1 MYTYFTL
8 KNQQLIM
15 QEQQDESTLWTHIE
29 KPTEQQTHQLAKK
42 YNLPQDYLTSI
53 WDDAENS
60 REEGLQ
66 QEHFKKAILLLLQFP
81 HETLSANGFLTY
93 ETYPLSLILTPDL
106 KIITVS
112 NQPPLFF
119 SFIKEHLFPEND
131 IRPELNIFLQ
141 VLWRLV
147 LSYNHALKKIKLHIE
162 EIEKQIQVSTEN
174 KQLYQVLNL
183 QKSLVLFDAATKGNL
198 ETLTALAKTQTFQ
211 KHHAYK
217 NHLHDILVE
226 VQQAITSVSIQ
237 LKFVNQM
244 NETFSAIVSNNLNN
258 VMKILTSLTI
268 VLTIP
273 TIIGGIFGMNVALP
287 FANHESAFLIISLL
301 TLLLCIIAIGYLKKK
316 NLL

>member
-8 KNQQLIM
+8 DNQQLMI
-15 QEQQDESTLWTHIE
+15 QNHRDETTLWTHIE
-29 KPTEQQTHQLAKK
+29 KPTETQIHQIAKE
-42 YNLPQDYLTSI
+42 YNLPTDYLTSI

-60 REEGLQ
+60 RAEGLQ
-66 QEHFKKAILLLLQFP
+66 QESFKKAILILLQFP
-81 HETLSANGFLTY
+81 HETLSSNGFLTY
-93 ETYPLSLILTPDL
+93 QTYPFSLILTPDL

-112 NQPPLFF
+112 NQPPLFVE
-119 SFIKEHLFPEND
+119 FIKEYVFPEND
-131 IRPELNIFLQ
+131 IRPEMNIVLQ

-147 LSYNHALKKIKLHIE
+147 LSYNHALKKIKSHIE
-162 EIEKQIQVSTEN
+162 ELERQIQVSTEN

-183 QKSLVLFDAATKGNL
+183 QKSLVLFDAATNGNIK
-198 ETLTALAKTQTFQ
+198 TLTTLAKTKTFQ
-211 KHHAYK
+211 EHHAYR

-287 FANHESAFLIISLL
+287 LADHEFAFLIISLL
-301 TLLLCIIAIGYLKKK
+301 TFVLCVLAIGYLKKK

>member
-8 KNQQLIM
+8 VNQQLVV
-15 QEQQDESTLWTHIE
+15 QNQPDEATLWMHIE
-29 KPTEQQTHQLAKK
+29 KPTETQIHQIAKE
-42 YNLPQDYLTSI
+42 YDLPKDYLTSI
-53 WDDAENS
+53 LDDAENS

-66 QEHFKKAILLLLQFP
+66 QEIFKKTILILLQFP
-81 HETLSANGFLTY
+81 HETLSSNGFLTY
-93 ETYPLSLILTPDL
+93 QTYPFSLILTPDL

-119 SFIKEHLFPEND
+119 KFVKEHVFPEND
-131 IRPELNIFLQ
+131 IRPEMNIVLQ

-147 LSYNHALKKIKLHIE
+147 ISYNHALKKIKAHIE
-162 EIEKQIQVSTEN
+162 ELERQIQVSTEN

-183 QKSLVLFDAATKGNL
+183 QKSLVLFNAATNGN
-198 ETLTALAKTQTFQ
+198 EKTLIALTQTKIFQ
-211 KHHAYK
+211 DHHAYQ

-273 TIIGGIFGMNVALP
+273 TIIGGIFGMNVAVPL
-287 FANHESAFLIISLL
+287 ANIESAFLIISLL
-301 TLLLCIIAIGYLKKK
+301 IIVLCVLAIGYLKKK